1 MMVHSNSAVIKSD
14 FWKHSAL
21 RLASALMFLR
31 EIAVTANNDNS
42 WMGGAAPSGVYK
54 KGQGVFHRVIPK

>member
-31 EIAVTANNDNS
+31 EIAVTANNDDS
-42 WMGGAAPSGVYK
+42 
-54 KGQGVFHRVIPK
+54 